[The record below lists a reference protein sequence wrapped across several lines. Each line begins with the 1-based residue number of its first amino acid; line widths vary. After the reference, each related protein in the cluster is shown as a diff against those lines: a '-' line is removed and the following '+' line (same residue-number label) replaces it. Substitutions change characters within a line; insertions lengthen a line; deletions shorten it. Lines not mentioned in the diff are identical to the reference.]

1 MSANRV
7 LLVLNTLHLS
17 FTLASVFTN
26 GVTSNLTVFTAPLT
40 TIFIG
45 RFLLHLQESA
55 ARTVRI
61 PTGNSQDID
70 LAVDSRPSFVQSRIL
85 GSIAYR
91 ATDDEVEVDD
101 IHSVSETHAISES
114 PVAQSE
120 VN

>member
-1 MSANRV
+1 MGSQAISQCS
-7 LLVLNTLHLS
+7 LLRMCSPCFRPQSLLIDYATR
-17 FTLASVFTN
+17 
-26 GVTSNLTVFTAPLT
+26 LT

-70 LAVDSRPSFVQSRIL
+70 LAIDSRPSFVQSRVL

-91 ATDDEVEVDD
+91 ATDDEVEDDD
-101 IHSVSETHAISES
+101 IHSDSETNAIAES
-114 PVAQSE
+114 PIAHSE
-120 VN
+120 AN